1 MKKALI
7 IIAFLA
13 AVALGLVLY
22 SGICYSVSVTEK
34 EIGPYAM
41 VLKKHIGSYY
51 KTGSVFEEVGEVL
64 GKKIDIKTLK
74 GAGLYYDDP
83 AKVKEEEL
91 RSECGF
97 IVSSADLGK
106 IGALDEGLFVRDF
119 QKKVCATCEFPIKTY
134 LSYMIGPSKVY
145 PVLGEYLKG
154 KTTDGDFGLEIYDMQ
169 EKKIIYCMPIK
180 AEK

>member
-22 SGICYSVSVTEK
+22 SGICYSVSVTER

-83 AKVKEEEL
+83 AKVKEE
-91 RSECGF
+91 
-97 IVSSADLGK
+97 
-106 IGALDEGLFVRDF
+106 
-119 QKKVCATCEFPIKTY
+119 VCAANAVL
-134 LSYMIGPSKVY
+134 LSAVRFWEKSARLMKAYSSETSRKKYAQHASFQSKRIFH
-145 PVLGEYLKG
+145 K
-154 KTTDGDFGLEIYDMQ
+154 
-169 EKKIIYCMPIK
+169 
-180 AEK
+180 